1 MSISG
6 KTVTNTKFTG
16 QLKVSSTNIGQYV
29 KGYSVLKSMQV
40 KDGTTNVNGTTTYTK
55 IGYKRKIQVTT
66 NYLTGTQLYA
76 LNSLLNSFYFTLTYW
91 DPYTK
96 TTRTSN
102 VYITDLTA
110 ELYQWHIDG
119 YTDDDII
126 YKPMDITFVETEC
139 TNNG

>member
-1 MSISG
+1 MPISG
-6 KTVTNTKFTG
+6 KTVTNTKFTN
-16 QLKVSSTNIGQYV
+16 QLKVSNTNIGQYV
-29 KGYSVLKSMQV
+29 KEYSVLKSMQV
-40 KDGTTNVNGTTTYTK
+40 KDGATNVNGTTTYNK
-55 IGYKRKIQVTT
+55 IGYKRKIQLTT

-76 LNSLLNSFYFTLTYW
+76 LNSLLNSFYFTLAYW

-110 ELYQWHIDG
+110 ELYQLYIDG

-126 YKPMDITFVETEC
+126 YKPMNITFIETEC